1 MKKLPIGVSTFK
13 EIRQEYGYYVDKTPF
28 VKQLVD
34 HGKYFFLSRPRR
46 FGKSLFVD
54 TLKQAFLGE
63 QTYFKGL
70 FLEDNWDWTQ
80 KYPVIH
86 FSFGGGVIENRQSLD
101 IRIEEMLMDNAN
113 QYDIH
118 FDFHSL
124 SGKFY
129 ELIKKLCAKYQQQV
143 VILIDEYDKPIL
155 DNITETERAVSLREG
170 LKNIYSVIKDCDEYL
185 KFVFLTGVSKFSKV
199 SIFSGLN
206 NLIDITLDSRY
217 ATICGYTQSEL
228 VNTFQDRLDGV
239 DLTAIKLWYNG
250 YHFLGESIYNPY
262 DILLFLD
269 NKVFKNYWFETA
281 TPSFLIK
288 LLQNRRYYLPQL
300 EQLEVT
306 SEILESFD
314 VENITLETL
323 LFQTGYL
330 TITDIDNT
338 LPGGSIFTLSYPNLE
353 VKMSLNNYLL
363 NDLLDHSPQKAKT
376 QRSLYKALKNND
388 LDSFKG
394 LFQSLFASIPYHW
407 YTKNNIDE
415 YEGYY
420 ASVFY
425 CYFAALGIDAKP
437 EDCTNQGRIDL
448 TVKLENYIY
457 LIEFK
462 VIELDIDK
470 GKALNQIKTKKYS
483 EKYQALAHSGLKIFL
498 IGVEFSKK
506 ERNIV
511 NFEWEKLETADN

>member
-28 VKQLVD
+28 VKQLVE

-63 QTYFKGL
+63 EPYFKGL
-70 FLEDNWDWTQ
+70 FLENNWDWTQ

-86 FSFGGGVIENRQSLD
+86 FSFGSGVIENREILD
-101 IRIEEMLMDNAN
+101 KSIHALIKENAHFYAVEITEETL
-113 QYDIH
+113 H
-118 FDFHSL
+118 FQF
-124 SGKFY
+124 K
-129 ELIKKLCAKYQQQV
+129 ELIRKLYLQFQQPV

-155 DNITETERAVSLREG
+155 DNITETKTAIRVREG

-206 NLIDITLDSRY
+206 NLTDITLDSRY

-228 VNTFQDRLDGV
+228 VNTFQDRLASV
-239 DLTAIKLWYNG
+239 DLTAVKLWYDG

-262 DILLFLD
+262 DILLYLD
-269 NKVFKNYWFETA
+269 SKVFKNYWFETA

-288 LLQNRRYYLPQL
+288 LLQNRRYFVPRL
-300 EQLEVT
+300 EQMKATETLL
-306 SEILESFD
+306 SHFEIEK
-314 VENITLETL
+314 IQLETL
-323 LFQTGYL
+323 LFQSGYL
-330 TITDIDNT
+330 TII
-338 LPGGSIFTLSYPNLE
+338 GQRQQGARQIFELSYPNLE
-353 VKMSLNNYLL
+353 VKMSLTDFILDYLIEEISVKEDHKIAL
-363 NDLLDHSPQKAKT
+363 YDALLDADFEKLQAT
-376 QRSLYKALKNND
+376 
-388 LDSFKG
+388 
-394 LFQSLFASIPYHW
+394 FQALFASIPYHW
-407 YTKNNIDE
+407 YTKNNLDE

-437 EDCTNQGRIDL
+437 EDCTNKGRVDL
-448 TVKLENYIY
+448 TVKLEDYIY

-462 VIELDIDK
+462 VIELDKDK
-470 GKALNQIKTKKYS
+470 GKALNQIKTKKYY
-483 EKYQALAHSGLKIFL
+483 EKYQALANSGFKIFL
-498 IGVEFSKK
+498 ICVEFSS
-506 ERNIV
+506 EARNIV
-511 NFEWEKLETADN
+511 NFELEKLEDAGI

>member
-13 EIRQEYGYYVDKTPF
+13 EIRQEYGYYVDKTAL

-63 QTYFKGL
+63 QEYFKGL
-70 FLEDNWDWTQ
+70 FLESHWDWTK

-86 FSFGGGVIENRQSLD
+86 FSFGTGEIKSRTQLD
-101 IRIEEMLMDNAN
+101 ELLNYTLDKHYQAYQIIN
-113 QYDIH
+113 QYTSPHIR
-118 FDFHSL
+118 F
-124 SGKFY
+124 K
-129 ELIKKLCAKYQQQV
+129 ELIQTLYEKYQQQV
-143 VILIDEYDKPIL
+143 VILVDEYDKPIL
-155 DNITETERAVSLREG
+155 DNLTETELAISLRDG

-217 ATICGYTQSEL
+217 ATICGYTQSQL
-228 VNTFQDRLDGV
+228 LDTFEDQLEGV
-239 DLTAIKLWYNG
+239 DLTAVKLWYDG

-269 NKVFKNYWFETA
+269 QKVFKNYWFETA

-288 LLQNRRYYLPQL
+288 LLQKRQYFLPRL
-300 EQLEVT
+300 EQMKA
-306 SEILESFD
+306 SEMLLSHFEIEKLQ
-314 VENITLETL
+314 LETL
-323 LFQTGYL
+323 LFQSGYL
-330 TITDIDNT
+330 TIK
-338 LPGGSIFTLSYPNLE
+338 GQRQQGARQIFELSYPNLE
-353 VKMSLNNYLL
+353 VKMSLTDFILDYLIEEISEKEVHKIAL
-363 NDLLDHSPQKAKT
+363 YDALLEA
-376 QRSLYKALKNND
+376 D
-388 LDSFKG
+388 LDKLKEIFHA
-394 LFQSLFASIPYHW
+394 LFASIPYHW
-407 YTKNNIDE
+407 YTKNNLDE

-437 EDCTNQGRIDL
+437 EDCTNHGRIDL
-448 TVKLENYIY
+448 TVKLDDYIY

-462 VIELDIDK
+462 VIELDQEK
-470 GKALNQIKTKKYS
+470 GKAINQIKTKKYY
-483 EKYQALAHSGLKIFL
+483 EKYQHTDSQVFL
-498 IGVEFSKK
+498 IGVELSRQ

-511 NFEWEKLETADN
+511 HFEWEKLEQEG

>member
-13 EIRQEYGYYVDKTPF
+13 EIRQKYGYYVDKTPF

-54 TLKQAFLGE
+54 TLKQAFLSE
-63 QTYFKGL
+63 ERYFKGL

-80 KYPVIH
+80 KCPVIH

-206 NLIDITLDSRY
+206 NLIDITLDNRY

-288 LLQNRRYYLPQL
+288 LLQNRQYFVPRL
-300 EQLEVT
+300 EQMKATEMLL
-306 SEILESFD
+306 SHFD
-314 VENITLETL
+314 IEKIQLETL
-323 LFQTGYL
+323 LFQSGYL
-330 TITDIDNT
+330 TII
-338 LPGGSIFTLSYPNLE
+338 GQRQQGARQIFELSYPNLE
-353 VKMSLNNYLL
+353 VKMSLTDFILDYLIEDISQKEEHKIAL
-363 NDLLDHSPQKAKT
+363 YDALLDA
-376 QRSLYKALKNND
+376 D
-388 LDSFKG
+388 LDKLQEIFHA
-394 LFQSLFASIPYHW
+394 LFASIPYHW

-462 VIELDIDK
+462 VIELDKDK

-483 EKYQALAHSGLKIFL
+483 EKYQALPHSGLKIFL